1 MTKAIEQLYQDI
13 GREAVALAKGRTG
26 KLLIYAEVEHGVI
39 SADVFYVSKPDGRVR
54 YRRCSEH
61 PRDLIYKLW
70 ERWQKVR
77 GNKEWRIME
86 YVVEG
91 EGFTLDFT
99 YPDQIDEREDVSDRR
114 PRSVKKHFGE
124 VKVDFSNP

>member
-13 GREAVALAKGRTG
+13 GREAVAWAEERTG
-26 KLLIYAEVEHGVI
+26 KLLIYAEVEDGVI
-39 SADVFYVSKPDGRVR
+39 SADMFYFTKPKGRVR
-54 YRRCSEH
+54 YRRCAESTQ
-61 PRDLIYKLW
+61 DLIYKLW

-77 GNKEWRIME
+77 GNKEWRVME
-86 YVVEG
+86 YVIDG
-91 EGFTLDFT
+91 DDFTLDLT
-99 YPDQIDEREDVSDRR
+99 YPDQIDEREDLSDRR